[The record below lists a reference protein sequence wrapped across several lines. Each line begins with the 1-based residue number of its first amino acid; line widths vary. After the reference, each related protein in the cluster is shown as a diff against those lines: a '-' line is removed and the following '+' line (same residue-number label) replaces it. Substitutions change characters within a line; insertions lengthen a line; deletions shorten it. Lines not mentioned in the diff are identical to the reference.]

1 MEPAPEGLPPD
12 VDAMLGWAVREGVT
26 NVLRHSDASRASIR
40 VVADGDSRA
49 VEVIDDGTT
58 DIDTEGTGPAT
69 RARHG
74 SGLDGLRER
83 AATLGGEVEA
93 GPLPDRGFRLR
104 VSVPLPAEA
113 AG

>member
-1 MEPAPEGLPPD
+1 
-12 VDAMLGWAVREGVT
+12 MLGWVVREGVT

-49 VEVIDDGTT
+49 VEVVDDGTT
-58 DIDTEGTGPAT
+58 DIDTEGPGT
-69 RARHG
+69 RARRG

-83 AATLGGEVEA
+83 AASLGGLVEA